1 MQVVVLLVELLLQ
14 VLVGAALLR
23 AWMNGL
29 RVNMRLQPGLFVMA
43 LTDWLVKPL
52 RRWMPQAMAR
62 GRLDW
67 GSVLA
72 AMLLALA
79 YGGIL
84 TFLMGAASAGRAW
97 VGSVPGLAAIFL
109 LRTALQTWSLLLI
122 VLVILSWVQPASP
135 LHHTLS
141 RLMAPILGPLRRALP
156 LIGGVDL
163 SPAIALLLL
172 QLALML
178 LA

>member
-1 MQVVVLLVELLLQ
+1 MQVLVLLIELLMQ

-29 RVNMRLQPGLFVMA
+29 RVNMRVQPGLFVMA

-52 RRWMPQAMAR
+52 RRWMPQSLAR

-67 GSVLA
+67 GSLIAAVL
-72 AMLLALA
+72 MALA
-79 YGGIL
+79 YAGAL
-84 TFLMGAASAGRAW
+84 TALTGAAVSNRAGLGAM
-97 VGSVPGLAAIFL
+97 PTLGLMFL

-122 VLVILSWVQPASP
+122 VWVILSWVQPTSP

-141 RLMAPILGPLRRALP
+141 RLLAPLLAPLRRALP
-156 LIGGVDL
+156 LIGGIDL
-163 SPAIALLLL
+163 SPAILLLLL

-178 LA
+178 IG

>member
-14 VLVGAALLR
+14 VLVGSALLR

-62 GRLDW
+62 GRIDW

-72 AMLLALA
+72 AALLALA
-79 YGGIL
+79 YGASL
-84 TFLMGAASAGRAW
+84 TFLMGSASVGRAW
-97 VGSVPGLAAIFL
+97 AGSVPGLAGIFL

-135 LHHTLS
+135 LHHTVS
-141 RLMAPILGPLRRALP
+141 RLMAPLLGPLRRGIP

-178 LA
+178 LG

>member
-1 MQVVVLLVELLLQ
+1 MQIVLVVVELVLQ
-14 VLVGAALLR
+14 VLVGSAWLR

-52 RRWMPQAMAR
+52 RRWMPQSMAR

-72 AMLLALA
+72 SVLLALFYA
-79 YGGIL
+79 AAVSL
-84 TFLMGAASAGRAW
+84 LMGAASGGRAW
-97 VGSVPGLAAIFL
+97 AGGAAALAMVFL
-109 LRTALQTWSLLLI
+109 LRTALQTLSVLLI
-122 VLVILSWVQPASP
+122 AMVILSWVQPASA

-141 RLMAPILGPLRRALP
+141 RLLAPLLGPLRRAVP

-163 SPAIALLLL
+163 SAAIALVLL

-178 LA
+178 LP

>member
-1 MQVVVLLVELLLQ
+1 MRVLVLLIELLLQ

-29 RVNMRLQPGLFVMA
+29 RVNMRVQPGLFVMA

-52 RRWMPQAMAR
+52 RRWMPQSMAR

-72 AMLLALA
+72 ALLLALVFA
-79 YGGIL
+79 GAWTLLSAG
-84 TFLMGAASAGRAW
+84 GAADRAR
-97 VGSVPGLAAIFL
+97 VGGVPALALIFV

-122 VLVILSWVQPASP
+122 AWVVLSWVQPTSP

-141 RLMAPILGPLRRALP
+141 RLMAPLLAPLRRALP

-163 SPAIALLLL
+163 SPAILLLLL

-178 LA
+178 LG